1 MLQLDHIALGTLEFG
16 AFESWL
22 RLDSAT
28 FESGQAHLVLLEDGT
43 PEILGLIPQMD
54 TNQEGPTDAPS
65 AAEIDLPFEFQIESV
80 QLRDFRLVVEDQSLP
95 EPARLHA
102 AIHSLELRDL
112 SDRLDQPIPFDVAG
126 SLATSGSLS
135 ATGAITPLPLLTDIE
150 FEVGE
155 LPFTEFNPWL
165 AQFIDI
171 DIEITSGTGFTR
183 GRIQAE
189 QRTDVQ
195 SLQVFFAGE
204 SGIDNFGIQ
213 HQGQE
218 LAGLDSLRVTGI
230 NFNLAEP
237 SVWVENLMIQSPI
250 AEVQRDRDGQL
261 NWITLIPQNEPSE
274 PADPAQAVAMDP
286 DAIPFEWSLGQL
298 EIRDGQVGFSDAS
311 VSPTYSTRME
321 NMQLLLK
328 DVSSDPASRS
338 ELHFSGRFS
347 DAGNVEMEGLT
358 NANPMDPYADL
369 QVQLTGFGLPAT
381 SGYTGQFVGRAIAQ
395 GRLDLTTEATL
406 ADENLSASNA
416 VLIRNLSLG
425 ERIDHPDAMSLP
437 LDLAVSLL
445 RNRRG
450 EISLNIP
457 LSGSMDDPQFSIA
470 AVASQAFSSVIGSI
484 VTSPFSILGSLV
496 GAPAEELSQVVF
508 EPGSSVLR
516 DDQRETIAE
525 LADALYERPALTLEI
540 LAYSDRNTDRQAL
553 AQSSL
558 RDDLRGHYEE
568 LHGEPPTDSADY
580 WNDKSLVLSFYE
592 QTFGPLEAEEDASS
606 ETSTSPSREPRA
618 DSGTQASTQDSEDRN
633 LFGRFFSWLGGGR
646 DTEDTETQPAREIP
660 PEPEPVAEASP
671 DNAEIQTNQ
680 PDISSLRT
688 HLLDNIEISDDALMR
703 LGRDRADTVQS
714 ALLSNQNIQ
723 AERVQIGTVQLND
736 TAKVEFDVR

>member
-1 MLQLDHIALGTLEFG
+1 MALGKGRFALSLQSIFRFAGMLREVELHQPELFVSR
-16 AFESWL
+16 FENGDINLL
-22 RLDSAT
+22 RLISESDSADEET
-28 FESGQAHLVLLEDGT
+28 DPDDNLPRFGIAHLKIID
-43 PEILGLIPQMD
+43 GLI
-54 TNQEGPTDAPS
+54 
-65 AAEIDLPFEFQIESV
+65 EF
-80 QLRDFRLVVEDQSLP
+80 
-95 EPARLHA
+95 
-102 AIHSLELRDL
+102 
-112 SDRLDQPIPFDVAG
+112 SDK
-126 SLATSGSLS
+126 T
-135 ATGAITPLPLLTDIE
+135 LTDIE

-204 SGIDNFGIQ
+204 SGIDNFG
-213 HQGQE
+213 GQE